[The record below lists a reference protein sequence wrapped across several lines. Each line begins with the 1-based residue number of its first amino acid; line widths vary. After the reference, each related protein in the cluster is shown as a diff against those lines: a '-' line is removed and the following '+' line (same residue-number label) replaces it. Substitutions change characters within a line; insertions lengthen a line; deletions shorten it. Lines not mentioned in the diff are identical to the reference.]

1 MMRKVS
7 WMLVGI
13 LCVVFVPLQAGT
25 QETQWKKHMAAAAKA
40 YQKGH
45 YGDAEKDDAREKIV
59 AFKNYVNDYVGIV
72 SDKTEHD
79 LNALLKDLERK
90 TGAQIA
96 VVVIDSTGGISA
108 KDYAVQFG
116 NRWGVGQKEKNN
128 GVVFLV
134 AVEDR
139 KMFIATGTGLEKS
152 ILPNEKVADIR
163 DRDILPHFRKG
174 DIARGIVKGTLRL
187 AQEISEAE
195 GIRLKPWG
203 TKGGRP

>member
-1 MMRKVS
+1 MRRKVS

-13 LCVVFVPLQAGT
+13 LCLVLVPIQART
-25 QETQWKKHMAAAAKA
+25 QESQWKKHMAAVAKA

-79 LNALLKDLERK
+79 LNALLKNLERE

-96 VVVIDSTGGISA
+96 VVVIGSTGGISA

-116 NRWGVGQKEKNN
+116 NRWGVGEKEKNN

-134 AVEDR
+134 AVEDG

-152 ILPNEKVADIR
+152 ILPNEKVAGIR

-174 DIARGIVKGTLRL
+174 DIAGGIVNGTRRL

-195 GIRLKPWG
+195 GVRLKP
-203 TKGGRP
+203 